1 MHRPVG
7 ESSSSSVGIYGGAGG
22 NGGGGGVQ
30 GRPGGPGLGLSV
42 IQSHLPP
49 DNAHQLAACAGPS
62 GPSQTV
68 AASSRF
74 SVSEM
79 ADTVKAFPQNT
90 SLSQDAVYSESGN
103 YCSPPQPSRL
113 ASVMPTRVLVYEA
126 LISCLKDVCDAG
138 IPSRS
143 PRDAQLHTTL
153 DGYLLSMASDDIVS
167 GIVESVEHLKTL
179 LELSAEL
186 GLANDSRLRMALHRD
201 EERIATLLVTI
212 FTSKSLEDV
221 VLRLES
227 DSAQCFLDVVQ
238 RGLLF
243 DPEDGRMARRIIR
256 KLACSSDKLPST
268 LFITGI
274 TGKEERPTSGGG
286 FADIYRALYDNRI
299 VALKYLRV
307 TQYMCGSDLRK
318 VRSKFCREALVWKEL
333 VHHPHILPF
342 LGIEKNS
349 FPSALSMVSPWM
361 KHGTVLNYLKQHG
374 HSNVDKL
381 VGFIRL
387 SFALQSHTTLKL
399 YEIAQGLQY
408 LHSRAIVHGDLRGAN
423 ILIND
428 DWSACLA
435 DFGLSIFSDATSLLT
450 TSRGGSH
457 YWMAPELLAPEQ
469 FGMRF
474 ARTPASDVYS
484 FGCVC
489 FELYTGKPP
498 FSRLLAGAMMEVMKG
513 ERPPRP
519 SSSPAMSDSLW
530 AYVSTYWAQDP
541 KTRPVMQIVA
551 QNMIWPQPPPEEER
565 PTKDPH
571 TIAGEEQ
578 NQRPSNL
585 GQTYSELQQAI
596 FERFEILEEDG
607 AAFLRAKSDPTAPRN
622 AATITKEEQ
631 CQVHSNIADDLGD
644 NLNLLSQT
652 SPCEIFPADSEEQG
666 NYSAESPTQ
675 TTPHEAPD
683 TTNTDVFDHYLGAGD
698 SDVVGISASNQ
709 PSSPNRPSDITTASL
724 SYQLNGWPPPPPAT
738 ESDEERLARVEAERE
753 AKRISDAIDEA
764 LALERD
770 QRKRPSN
777 AKILL
782 LGLRYFCLENPD
794 FNSKFHSS
802 FISPP
807 KAFQAEAE
815 GWRPV
820 IHLNLVRSVN
830 FVLGLFEIR
839 HPSTYNG
846 DAQPTSP
853 DGALSDQL
861 RRLSISLAPLRQV
874 EETLSNRIAGPRPPV
889 DSRGRDRYHPAKAP
903 EISLRAGSGW
913 TFLRFWRGSSLMPD
927 RKEKA
932 EELQTRRILS
942 ACAQDIMMLWAS
954 PEVQQGLEDLE
965 IVLREQSGF
974 FLDEVQRICQEN
986 YIPTPDD
993 ILRARVHTVG
1003 PEEHFINVEG
1013 GGHTHLG
1020 SLRSL
1025 TVYDLGGSTSQ
1036 RPTWAQ
1042 FFDDVHVIIFLAPIS
1057 AFNEILA
1064 ENPTVNRLEDSVQLW
1079 RTICRNKLLTTV
1091 EFILLLNKVDILT
1104 RKIQSGIRFA
1114 DHVTSYR
1121 NKPNEPKDIISYLSD
1136 KFAAINKTH
1145 SRRKR
1150 KIHRHVTCAIDTKAT
1165 AAVIVYIYEVILMN
1179 ALKATSIL

>member
-22 NGGGGGVQ
+22 NGGEGGVQ
-30 GRPGGPGLGLSV
+30 GGPGGPGSGLGLSV

-49 DNAHQLAACAGPS
+49 DNVHQLAACAGSS

-68 AASSRF
+68 AASSLF
-74 SVSEM
+74 SVSGM
-79 ADTVKAFPQNT
+79 ADTVKASPQNT
-90 SLSQDAVYSESGN
+90 SLSQDAIYSESGN
-103 YCSPPQPSRL
+103 YCSPLPPSRR
-113 ASVMPTRVLVYEA
+113 ASVIPTRVLIYED
-126 LISCLKDVCDAG
+126 LISCLKDACDAG
-138 IPSRS
+138 TPGQS
-143 PRDAQLHTTL
+143 PRHAQLHTTL
-153 DGYLLSMASDDIVS
+153 DGYLLSMASDNVVS
-167 GIVESVEHLKTL
+167 GIVESVEQFKTL
-179 LELSAEL
+179 LEVSAEL
-186 GLANDSRLRMALHRD
+186 GLVNDSKLRMALRRD
-201 EERIATLLVTI
+201 GERIVSLLRSI
-212 FTSKSLEDV
+212 LASKSLEEA
-221 VLRLES
+221 VLRLEGH
-227 DSAQCFLDVVQ
+227 SAQCFLDVVQ
-238 RGLLF
+238 NTLDRGLLF
-243 DPEDGRMARRIIR
+243 DPEEGRMARRIIR
-256 KLACSSDKLPST
+256 KLACSSDKLPSA

-286 FADIYRALYDNRI
+286 FADIYRASYDNRI

-307 TQYMCGSDLRK
+307 TQDMRGPDLRK

-333 VHHPHILPF
+333 CHPHILPF
-342 LGIEKNS
+342 LGIEENS
-349 FPSALSMVSPWM
+349 FCSPLCMVSPWM
-361 KHGTVLNYLKQHG
+361 EHGTVLNYLKQHG
-374 HSNVDKL
+374 HGNVDKL
-381 VGFIRL
+381 
-387 SFALQSHTTLKL
+387 L
-399 YEIAQGLQY
+399 YEIAQGLEC
-408 LHSRAIVHGDLRGAN
+408 LHSRNIVHGDLRGAN

-450 TSRGGSH
+450 TNRGGSA
-457 YWMAPELLAPEQ
+457 YWMAPELLDPDR
-469 FGMRF
+469 FGMTF

-489 FELYTGKPP
+489 LELYTSRPP
-498 FSRLLAGAMMEVMKG
+498 FSGILSEPGAMMKIING

-530 AYVSTYWAQDP
+530 NYVSTYWAQDP
-541 KTRPVMQIVA
+541 KTRPVAQIVA

-622 AATITKEEQ
+622 AATITMEEQ
-631 CQVHSNIADDLGD
+631 CQVHSNIADDLDD
-644 NLNLLSQT
+644 NLNFLSQT
-652 SPCEIFPADSEEQG
+652 SPCKIFPADSEEQG

-683 TTNTDVFDHYLGAGD
+683 TTNTDVFNHYLGAGD

-724 SYQLNGWPPPPPAT
+724 SSQLNGWPPPPPAT

-753 AKRISDAIDEA
+753 AKRVSNAIDEA
-764 LALERD
+764 LDLERE

-782 LGLRYFCLENPD
+782 LGQAESGKSTILKNFQLYFA
-794 FNSKFHSS
+794 
-802 FISPP
+802 P

-830 FVLGLFEIR
+830 FVLGLLEIP

-853 DGALSDQL
+853 DGALSGQL

-874 EETLSNRIAGPRPPV
+874 EETLSNRIAGSRPPD
-889 DSRGRDRYHPAKAP
+889 DSHERDRYHPAKAP
-903 EISLRAGSGW
+903 EISLRSGSGW
-913 TFLRFWRGSSLMPD
+913 TFLPFRRGSSSIPD
-927 RKEKA
+927 RKEQA

-942 ACAQDIMMLWAS
+942 ACARDIMNLWAA
-954 PEVQQGLEDLE
+954 PEVQQGLKDRE
-965 IVLREQSGF
+965 IVLQEQSGF

-993 ILRARVHTVG
+993 ILRARVHSVG
-1003 PEEHFINVEG
+1003 PEEHFIHVEG
-1013 GGHTHLG
+1013 GGPKN
-1020 SLRSL
+1020 LRSL

-1036 RPTWAQ
+1036 RAAWAQ

-1057 AFNEILA
+1057 AFNEMLA
-1064 ENPTVNRLEDSVQLW
+1064 ENPTVNRLADSMKLW
-1079 RTICRNKLLTTV
+1079 RTICSNKLLRKV
-1091 EFILLLNKVDILT
+1091 EFILFLNKVDILT

-1114 DHVTSYR
+1114 EHITSYE
-1121 NKPNEPKDIISYLSD
+1121 NKPNEPKDIINYLSE
-1136 KFAAINKTH
+1136 KFAAINKTY

-1150 KIHRHVTCAIDTKAT
+1150 KIHRHVTCAIDTTAT
-1165 AAVIVYIYEVILMN
+1165 AAVIVAIYEVILLN